1 MNTEPLWFLDT
12 LVVPRVPASHS
23 PDGLSVLE
31 SRARRGDS
39 PPLHTHSE
47 DELFVVLD
55 GELLVKAGAEERTLR
70 AGETLLGP
78 RGVPHTYLVTSD
90 EARWLR
96 HRSRDLANGERRG
109 VRGEQGS
116 PRRCAL
122 DVREQTLLDPEI
134 LDDSLDDNVGIG
146 KSRAELWLRAQPLV
160 DLTLVFLGELA
171 VAYHVGE
178 EHGFNLL
185 G

>member
-12 LVVPRVPASHS
+12 LVVPRVPAAYS

-47 DELFVVLD
+47 DELFVVID
-55 GELLVKAGAEERTLR
+55 GELLIKAGGEERTLR

-90 EARWLR
+90 DARWLTVTAKGDFEAFV
-96 HRSRDLANGERRG
+96 RSFSRPATERDLPEASGPPSPEQEAALAEACHRHGIELVGPPLHPGE
-109 VRGEQGS
+109 
-116 PRRCAL
+116 
-122 DVREQTLLDPEI
+122 
-134 LDDSLDDNVGIG
+134 
-146 KSRAELWLRAQPLV
+146 
-160 DLTLVFLGELA
+160 
-171 VAYHVGE
+171 
-178 EHGFNLL
+178 
-185 G
+185 